1 MNVSWHVQKKTDMVL
16 CRIYRK
22 AVTQK
27 SMEQRAKPI
36 DVDKEESVVLS
47 DEYEEKSHSLTFN
60 VSCQS
65 NPMTEAKC
73 FFITLSDHEGVC
85 SSLSKTKDESS
96 IFDCLEP
103 IMFLEE
109 TMVLKTPKSLQATAI
124 RVAQVIDGLSCLAS
138 DRNSLCSSVYPITI
152 PYSIIAVYLIHMQ
165 VERQCTKDQ
174 RTLQME

>member
-1 MNVSWHVQKKTDMVL
+1 MVL

-36 DVDKEESVVLS
+36 DNGEEESVVLS
-47 DEYEEKSHSLTFN
+47 DEYEEKVHSLTFN

-65 NPMTEAKC
+65 NPMTEAK
-73 FFITLSDHEGVC
+73 FSSLNYLDHEGVC

-109 TMVLKTPKSLQATAI
+109 TMVSKTPKSCKPPQLE
-124 RVAQVIDGLSCLAS
+124 VPNLSMDFWFS
-138 DRNSLCSSVYPITI
+138 QPIETPYALLSTPSPFHI
-152 PYSIIAVYLIHMQ
+152 PL
-165 VERQCTKDQ
+165 
-174 RTLQME
+174 